1 MFGQKVSIS
10 ADVFSQSVV
19 NSSKIGQSW
28 RVLGR
33 LNWLK
38 HKKAGLKK
46 CTQADQPDAVD
57 PVVKP
62 GRPNH
67 TNRACFPD
75 DVSIHKA
82 NSLKLGPTLH
92 TAEAAEAAE
101 AAA

>member
-1 MFGQKVSIS
+1 MSIS

-19 NSSKIGQSW
+19 NSSKNGNPGDVELAKTPEGWPQ
-28 RVLGR
+28 
-33 LNWLK
+33 K
-38 HKKAGLKK
+38 THE
-46 CTQADQPDAVD
+46 PDPPDPPD

-82 NSLKLGPTLH
+82 NSLKIMYD
-92 TAEAAEAAE
+92 
-101 AAA
+101 